1 MLNFLRSR
9 TDLNQILHTVSG
21 DCTPAADKIFR
32 AFLPVEQVRVVILG
46 QDPYPQPG
54 AATGLAFEVGGLHSW
69 KQPFR
74 QVSLKNIVRLLY
86 ASYTGADP
94 YSTAFSDVIAACD
107 RGDFSLLPPDR
118 LFSYWAENGVLLLN
132 TALTCKPGYPGS
144 HALLWQPVVDD
155 LIGYVEEKAHPV
167 WFLWGKSA
175 GAYADRVQTKFVSR
189 HPMLC
194 SPNWQ
199 DDFLKNPCFRQTASM
214 MDWLG

>member
-9 TDLNQILHTVSG
+9 ADLNEILHAVSE
-21 DCTPAADKIFR
+21 DCTPAGEKIFR
-32 AFLPVEQVRVVILG
+32 AALPVEQIRVVILG

-54 AATGLAFEVGGLHSW
+54 VATGLAFEVGGLHSW

-94 YSTAFSDVIAACD
+94 YAISYGDVIAACD

-118 LFSYWAENGVLLLN
+118 LFSYWAENGVLLMN

-144 HALLWQPVVDD
+144 HAALWQPLTDD
-155 LIGYVEEKAHPV
+155 LITYIENRAHPV

-175 GAYADRVQTKFVSR
+175 GQYKGRVERYFASR
-189 HPMLC
+189 HPMLS
-194 SPNWQ
+194 SPKWE

-214 MDWLG
+214 IDWLG